1 MAQGPYSETIRIVQ
15 DPDSELGQAYA
26 TLKSLFDQTKRIY
39 SKDGFFLSADELN
52 IKEPEHRATIRTTNL
67 ASFSAAVFASS
78 VGFYELSS
86 SFIDIVT
93 PDGACLEKE
102 PGELLVNL
110 KTQMYLSMVTSEEQT
125 DTKEDVLEE
134 MFPYDFEEVLRQRHP
149 DVPLSQDEREFVNS
163 INARREYLMNEP
175 TDVDAIRGFKNPCL
189 TCAADI

>member
-1 MAQGPYSETIRIVQ
+1 MSTLAQGPYSETIRIVQ

-110 KTQMYLSMVTSEEQT
+110 KTQMYLSMITSEEQT

-134 MFPYDFEEVLRQRHP
+134 MFPYDFDEVLRQRHP
-149 DVPLSQDEREFVNS
+149 NIPLSQDEVEFVGS

-175 TDVDAIRGFKNPCL
+175 TDVDSIRE
-189 TCAADI
+189 

>member
-1 MAQGPYSETIRIVQ
+1 M
-15 DPDSELGQAYA
+15 
-26 TLKSLFDQTKRIY
+26 
-39 SKDGFFLSADELN
+39 
-52 IKEPEHRATIRTTNL
+52 
-67 ASFSAAVFASS
+67 FASS

-110 KTQMYLSMVTSEEQT
+110 KTQMYLSMITSEEQT

-134 MFPYDFEEVLRQRHP
+134 MFPYDFDEVLRQRHP
-149 DVPLSQDEREFVNS
+149 NIPLSQDEVEFVGS

-175 TDVDAIRGFKNPCL
+175 TDVDSIRE
-189 TCAADI
+189 